1 MKKALKGTGIGFYA
15 RLIAAA
21 TAVLAL
27 VVYLIYNLAIH
38 KLTVDVLVAI
48 LIGAAFA
55 CLAVVNDFKFAPIL
69 SVLGVSLGI
78 GLYLND
84 RIIMF
89 EEMVNHIVG
98 MTERNNIFAVV
109 VVIFVLLFLSAI
121 CGIIASFTERK
132 AAK

>member
-1 MKKALKGTGIGFYA
+1 MNKAMKGTGIGFYS
-15 RLIAAA
+15 RLIAAV

-27 VVYLIYNLAIH
+27 VVYLVYNLAIH

-48 LIGAAFA
+48 LVGAAVA
-55 CLAVVNDFKFAPIL
+55 CFAVVNDFKFAPIV

-89 EEMVNHIVG
+89 EEMINHIVG

-109 VVIFVLLFLSAI
+109 MVIFALLFLSAI

-132 AAK
+132 VSK